1 MTAHRLRPN
10 RGSVAGGRCGSD
22 ALLRIVAALTAV
34 AGIALTAVVGS
45 GLVAS
50 IALSAVGIVV
60 ESLIVDEFLDT
71 GAGEEGAGAGAV
83 GRDLQLG
90 LEDDMGTGDVRN
102 RELVARWGTIRGDTD
117 LEGSETRELHTVTR
131 LEGAGDLAYE
141 GLDDGEDISLVD
153 GALLHD

>member
-1 MTAHRLRPN
+1 MAAHRLRPA
-10 RGSVAGGRCGSD
+10 RGAVAGGRSRSD
-22 ALLRIVAALTAV
+22 ALLRAGALTAV
-34 AGIALTAVVGS
+34 AGVALAAVVGS
-45 GLVAS
+45 GLVAG
-50 IALSAVGIVV
+50 IALAAVGIVG
-60 ESLIVDEFLDT
+60 EALIVDELLDT

-90 LEDDMGTGDVRN
+90 LEEDMGTGDVSH
-102 RELVARWGTIRGDTD
+102 RELVARRSTTRGDTY
-117 LEGSETRELHTVTR
+117 LEGSEAGELHTVTR